1 MYLFV
6 SFLQLYFS
14 SPSAQGFTQAPSFPD
29 RLPQAKRG
37 GTLLLSPAPPVVS
50 QAGVGGCS
58 YPGHK
63 RDESQ
68 SLSSF
73 SPLPAGLFPPGNRS
87 PLGRLQGFAGKELST
102 VLTGRGWMRDASR
115 ESGRSRETPEATS
128 QGSFLG
134 VRRQHP
140 SPSRSPWRGGRS
152 APDACPAPPPGRA
165 CGPSH
170 SSQLLSSLLPGPAML

>member
-14 SPSAQGFTQAPSFPD
+14 SPFAQGFTQAPSFPD

-37 GTLLLSPAPPVVS
+37 DTLLLSPAPPVVS
-50 QAGVGGCS
+50 QAGAGGCP

-63 RDESQ
+63 KDESQ

-87 PLGRLQGFAGKELST
+87 SLGRLQGFAGKELST
-102 VLTGRGWMRDASR
+102 VLTVGRWMRDASR
-115 ESGRSRETPEATS
+115 DSGRSRETPEATS

-134 VRRQHP
+134 VRRQHA
-140 SPSRSPWRGGRS
+140 SPS
-152 APDACPAPPPGRA
+152 
-165 CGPSH
+165 
-170 SSQLLSSLLPGPAML
+170 LPL